1 MTPPTS
7 KDPTRKIPTRK
18 QSFLITKGKPSKG
31 SGKWCEYHETDTHG
45 TSECSVLKKMK
56 ESSGRSNS
64 SDKKPFN
71 KNKTWT
77 KKSDDAKKFSKKELN
92 ALVKKASEKA
102 VKKATKELNA
112 VAKRK
117 RDDDNDLTSSL
128 HMLENKMKDVDDQ
141 LKNFNFA
148 AVDEV
153 EV

>member
-1 MTPPTS
+1 M
-7 KDPTRKIPTRK
+7 KDG
-18 QSFLITKGKPSKG
+18 GK
-31 SGKWCEYHETDTHG
+31 
-45 TSECSVLKKMK
+45 
-56 ESSGRSNS
+56 NN

-92 ALVKKASEKA
+92 AMVKKASKKA

-117 RDDDNDLTSSL
+117 RSNDDDDSTSSL
-128 HMLENKMKDVDDQ
+128 HMLENEMKDVDDQ
-141 LKNFNFA
+141 LKNFNFE

-153 EV
+153 KV